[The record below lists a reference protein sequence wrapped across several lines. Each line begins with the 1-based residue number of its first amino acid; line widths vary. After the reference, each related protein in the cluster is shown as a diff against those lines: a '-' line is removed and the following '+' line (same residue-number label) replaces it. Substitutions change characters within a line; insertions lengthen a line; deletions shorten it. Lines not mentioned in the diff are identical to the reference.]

1 LEVIL
6 DGGKKSLNLSKMILN
21 EICSVSGE
29 IEEHKMARIPRAR
42 AANNTRYS
50 SFESF
55 INIDKS
61 NIESLA
67 SQYR

>member
-29 IEEHKMARIPRAR
+29 IEEHKMARIPIAR
-42 AANNTRYS
+42 AANNTRY
-50 SFESF
+50 
-55 INIDKS
+55 
-61 NIESLA
+61 
-67 SQYR
+67 